1 MKANMRRSA
10 ASYGD
15 DLSTSRHR
23 KSAAEIRL
31 TMEATEPTDQAV
43 KKPRGIPDFVIPK
56 GE

>member
-23 KSAAEIRL
+23 KSAADIRL